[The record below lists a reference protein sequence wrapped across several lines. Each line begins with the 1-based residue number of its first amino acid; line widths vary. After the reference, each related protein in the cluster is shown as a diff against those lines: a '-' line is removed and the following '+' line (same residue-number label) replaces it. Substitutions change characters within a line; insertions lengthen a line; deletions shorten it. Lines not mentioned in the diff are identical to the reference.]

1 MKYDSNSS
9 THRKVVLDA
18 ITQGKNFEKRVYP
31 SFENFIEFIEKQN
44 GKYVLSCGTLL
55 GCIRNN
61 KRILWDDDFDIF
73 MFEKHMN
80 IFNNQADFLFTSDKD
95 IIYKISYGEYNY
107 IITKPPWDFYQVWCV
122 DITTNKI
129 LYKTTDIFGEKY
141 YQNYRAPSY
150 NHISMEMFNGRLYN
164 IPLYFDDELKA
175 WYGNNYMNEY
185 VCCNHHIASVYY
197 DQNKEK
203 YLIMTKDEYNSFC

>member
-9 THRKVVLDA
+9 IHRKVIVDA
-18 ITQGKNFEKRVYP
+18 ITHGKKFEKQAYP
-31 SFENFIEFIEKQN
+31 SFVNFIEFIEKQN
-44 GKYVLSCGTLL
+44 GKYVLSNGSLL

-73 MFEKHMN
+73 MFDKHMS
-80 IFNNQADFLFTSDKD
+80 IFSGQANFSFICNKD
-95 IIYKISYGEYNY
+95 IRYKISYGNYNY

-122 DITTNKI
+122 DISNNKI
-129 LYKTTDIFGEKY
+129 LHKTMDIFGEKY
-141 YQNYRAPSY
+141 YQNHNSPCYT
-150 NHISMEMFNGRLYN
+150 NISTETFNERLYN
-164 IPLYFDDELKA
+164 VPSNYHEELCA

-185 VCCNHHIASVYY
+185 VCCNHNIASVYY
-197 DQNKEK
+197 DQNKKK